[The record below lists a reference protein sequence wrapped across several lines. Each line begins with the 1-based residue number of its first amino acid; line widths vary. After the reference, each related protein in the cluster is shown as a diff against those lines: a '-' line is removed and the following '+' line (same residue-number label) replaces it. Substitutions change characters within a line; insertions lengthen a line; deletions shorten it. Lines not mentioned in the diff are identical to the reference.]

1 MSTNQFYVNVGNSGV
16 SPIVDLNNA
25 PNSPCEVIVQ
35 NLNGQGIVA
44 YLGDSYMYDTEIWGL
59 RLLDGM
65 SISIALGSSD
75 DLWAIADG
83 DITLNV
89 LKTSGPRR

>member
-1 MSTNQFYVNVGNSGV
+1 MSTNQFYVNVSNEDV

-25 PNSPCEVIVQ
+25 PNSSCELIIQ
-35 NLNGQGIVA
+35 NLNGEGIVA
-44 YLGDSYMYDTEIWGL
+44 YLGNSKMYDSEIWGL

-65 SISIALGSSD
+65 SISIALGSTD
-75 DLWAIADG
+75 ELYAIADG
-83 DITLNV
+83 NITLNV

>member
-1 MSTNQFYVNVGNSGV
+1 MSTFQFYVNVGSDGV
-16 SPIVDLNNA
+16 APIVEINNA
-25 PNSPCEVIVQ
+25 PNTPCEVIVQ

-44 YLGDSYMYDTEIWGL
+44 YLGNSKMYDTEIWGL

-65 SISIALGSSD
+65 SISLALGSD
-75 DLWAIADG
+75 DELFAIADG
-83 DITLNV
+83 NITLNV

>member
-1 MSTNQFYVNVGNSGV
+1 MSTNQFYVNVGSNGV
-16 SPIVDLNNA
+16 APIVDLNNA
-25 PNSPCEVIVQ
+25 PNSSCEVIVQ

-44 YLGDSYMYDTEIWGL
+44 YLGNSKMYDSEIWGL

-65 SISIALGSSD
+65 SISIALGSTD
-75 DLWAIADG
+75 ELYAIADG